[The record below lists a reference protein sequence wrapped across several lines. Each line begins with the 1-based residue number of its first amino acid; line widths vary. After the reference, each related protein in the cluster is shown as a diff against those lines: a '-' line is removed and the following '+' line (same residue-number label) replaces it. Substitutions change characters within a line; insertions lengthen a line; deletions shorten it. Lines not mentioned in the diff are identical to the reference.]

1 MTRRSLAHID
11 GGHVAPLLN
20 AGTYATPSRVF
31 FSSLRHSGLKLKPH
45 RLGEF
50 TVDAGKFYD
59 EFLKE
64 PFHAAIGMPLSWL
77 IVIYVL
83 CYCLFI
89 LITAIL
95 FYIVSHLED
104 K

>member
-1 MTRRSLAHID
+1 MAHID

-20 AGTYATPSRVF
+20 AGTYATPSRIF
-31 FSSLRHSGLKLKPH
+31 FSSLSHSGLKLKP
-45 RLGEF
+45 RQLGEF

-59 EFLKE
+59 EFFKE
-64 PFHAAIGMPLSWL
+64 PFHAAINMPLWAL
-77 IVIYVL
+77 IIIYVAA
-83 CYCLFI
+83 YVIFI

-95 FYIVSHLED
+95 FYIVSHVED